1 MEWSGSLSPVSSE
14 PPPYSFLLCFLCLR
28 CFSSPLKGNS
38 PIFFFVSELFIPLLH
53 LSRQDYAGLGSDSS
67 ECLAHR
73 YLVLLLN
80 EWSSL
85 EPKGESTL
93 PPPHPKPPLSPP
105 KPTVPGASITT
116 QLLHQAHSGPHPDYL
131 YPRLS
136 RAPDKPRSRFS
147 AVCLGGGSSR
157 SRKHG
162 GRCETRGETQGDGVQ
177 RGVGE
182 APCAWSAASSPIPR
196 PKSLLTPQSAHVS
209 PSMR

>member
-1 MEWSGSLSPVSSE
+1 M
-14 PPPYSFLLCFLCLR
+14 
-28 CFSSPLKGNS
+28 
-38 PIFFFVSELFIPLLH
+38 SELFIPLLH
-53 LSRQDYAGLGSDSS
+53 LSRQGYARLSSDSS

-116 QLLHQAHSGPHPDYL
+116 RLLHQAHSGPHPDYL

-162 GRCETRGETQGDGVQ
+162 GRGETQGDGVQ
-177 RGVGE
+177 RGELGKCR
-182 APCAWSAASSPIPR
+182 APGPRPHPRSHVPSLSSPRSQRTSR
-196 PKSLLTPQSAHVS
+196 PACGNHAAGSRP
-209 PSMR
+209 